1 MCGAK
6 EEFFCKHWIC
16 FVFFELCGFFFS
28 LPYFLHNVSRQDM
41 DTGRKKEVSI
51 SGLEGNPES
60 LEVESSLQMKEI
72 QWGEAILA
80 RSAGRKVFR

>member
-1 MCGAK
+1 
-6 EEFFCKHWIC
+6 
-16 FVFFELCGFFFS
+16 
-28 LPYFLHNVSRQDM
+28 M

-72 QWGEAILA
+72 Q
-80 RSAGRKVFR
+80 

>member
-1 MCGAK
+1 M
-6 EEFFCKHWIC
+6 
-16 FVFFELCGFFFS
+16 FFELCGFFFS

-72 QWGEAILA
+72 Q
-80 RSAGRKVFR
+80 